1 MKKAVSNKESQTQ
14 NKTKTNGNSY
24 IEKLS
29 YDFDD
34 IMSLLKYFNFVLWCS
49 VIWIVLVLQN
59 NPLYI
64 IVKICPEVEAERI
77 WSTQN
82 S

>member
-34 IMSLLKYFNFVLWCS
+34 IMSLLKYFNFVL
-49 VIWIVLVLQN
+49 
-59 NPLYI
+59 
-64 IVKICPEVEAERI
+64 
-77 WSTQN
+77 
-82 S
+82 